1 MISIKVD
8 TSRVQAMLKDLP
20 GELNRATRNALND
33 IARDVVKREQQEI
46 GSVFNSPRPIL
57 ARQVKVTQKA
67 TSEQL
72 DAVVKIVGDE
82 PGGKGSWV
90 TNTLTPHIPGHS
102 AQRKLKAFERAI
114 GKAGFPGGGGYLV
127 PSRTT
132 PQSRAESGAQI
143 SKMLNDMGV
152 FKNIDGFTSTTKAGK
167 VKYLWGQVG
176 GTWGIWNK
184 SKWMAQVRGGG
195 RISRTFGAL
204 EFLVVQKRP
213 TYRKR
218 FEFYRIGRDHAGK
231 VARKH
236 LALAIEHALR
246 RAARKR

>member
-1 MISIKVD
+1 VPVLSVTVD
-8 TSRVQAMLKDLP
+8 TKAVQAMLKDLP
-20 GELNRATRNALND
+20 GELNRAARNALND
-33 IARDVVKREQQEI
+33 IARDVAKREQQEI
-46 GSVFNSPRPIL
+46 GSVFNEPRAIL
-57 ARQVKVTQKA
+57 AKQVKVTRKA
-67 TSEQL
+67 TNENL
-72 DAVVKIVGDE
+72 EAVVEISGD
-82 PGGKGSWV
+82 KGSWV
-90 TNTLTPHIPGHS
+90 LNTLTPHMPGHS
-102 AQRKLKAFERAI
+102 AQRTLKAFERAI
-114 GKAGFPGGGGYLV
+114 GKAGFPGGGYLV

-152 FKNIDGFTSTTKAGK
+152 FKNIAGFTSTTKAGK

-195 RISRTFGAL
+195 RVSRTFGAL

-218 FEFYRIGRDHAGK
+218 FEFYRVGRDHTNK
-231 VARKH
+231 VAPKH
-236 LALAIEHALR
+236 LELAIEYALR